1 MNQDLNSKIEN
12 SQIKVDV
19 NDEIDLKSIFNL
31 ILRNKATIGLIS
43 FVIFIFGILYSFTL
57 KEVWEGQ
64 FQIVLNK
71 ENKSPNIN
79 SQLANLAG
87 INLTKG
93 NALKT
98 EVGILKSPSVLMP
111 VFEFAKSQN
120 NQSKTNKLRF
130 STWNKNN
137 LNVELEKDTSI
148 LNISYKNI
156 NKKTIIPVLNKMSSS
171 YQQYSGKSKRRT
183 QELTNN
189 FLKEQISIFK
199 KKSASSLRSAQEYAL
214 DQDLVFYDLE
224 KKTQSNIDNNSKDLT
239 RNTLLQAPSLLL
251 PNIGIENA
259 RVQAA
264 NQIRKINL
272 QLQKI
277 QELNDSEELQYI
289 GSTIPALVKEGLP
302 QALSDIEAALLE
314 EKSKYTDKDITI
326 INLIKRRNLA
336 IDLLKNRTI
345 KYLEV
350 QKLNAEATMKA
361 AMRPKGVLLKYKE
374 LIREAQ
380 RDEQTLIQLEDKFN
394 LFKLDLASQEDPWEL
409 ITKPTLLEN
418 RVSPNRKKIAASSL
432 LIGSIL
438 SIAFSIVKEKRS
450 DKIYDISEIEK
461 LIPIKLIS
469 EININKID
477 FETQNLLFI
486 RDLLNKESTN
496 VVNFMTIGDIKTQEL
511 AKLKESLM
519 KEKFIKDIL
528 FSSNKDEIKEYSNY
542 LILKLGCITYSEIY
556 ILKKRLDLLEDKF
569 NGLVVLS

>member
-1 MNQDLNSKIEN
+1 MTEDLNSKIKN

-19 NDEIDLKSIFNL
+19 DDEIDLKLIFNL

-43 FVIFIFGILYSFTL
+43 FVTFIFGILYSFTL

-64 FQIVLNK
+64 FQIVLNN

-87 INLTKG
+87 VNVTKG
-93 NALKT
+93 NELET

-111 VFEFAKSQN
+111 IFEFAKSQN
-120 NQSKTNKLRF
+120 NQSTTNKLSF
-130 STWNKNN
+130 SNWNKRN
-137 LNVELEKDTSI
+137 LNIELEKGTSI

-156 NKKTIIPVLNKMSSS
+156 NKKTIIPVLNKMSIS
-171 YQQYSGKSKRRT
+171 YQQYSGKNKRRT

-199 KKSASSLRSAQEYAL
+199 KKSSNSLRAAQEYAMN
-214 DQDLVFYDLE
+214 QDLVFYDLE
-224 KKTQSNIDNNSKDLT
+224 KGTQSNIDNNSKDLT
-239 RNTLLQAPSLLL
+239 SDTLFQAPSLLL

-289 GSTIPALVKEGLP
+289 GSTIPALVNEGLP
-302 QALSDIEAALLE
+302 QVLRNIEEALLE
-314 EKSKYTDKDITI
+314 ERSKYTDKDITI

-374 LIREAQ
+374 LIREAA

-394 LFKLDLASQEDPWEL
+394 LFKLELASQEDPWEL

-418 RVSPNRKKIAASSL
+418 RVSPNRKNIAALSL
-432 LIGSIL
+432 LTGIIL
-438 SIAFSIVKEKRS
+438 GIASSIVKEKKS
-450 DKIYDISEIEK
+450 GKIYHISEIEK

-469 EININKID
+469 QININKID

-486 RDLLNKESTN
+486 KDLLNKESTSL
-496 VVNFMTIGDIKTQEL
+496 VNFMHIGDIETQEL

>member
-1 MNQDLNSKIEN
+1 MTEDLNSKIKN

-19 NDEIDLKSIFNL
+19 DDEIDLKLIFNL

-43 FVIFIFGILYSFTL
+43 FITFIFGILYSFTL

-71 ENKSPNIN
+71 GNKSPNIN

-93 NALKT
+93 NEIKT

-111 VFEFAKSQN
+111 IFEFAKSQN

-156 NKKTIIPVLNKMSSS
+156 NKKTIIPVLNKMSVS
-171 YQQYSGKSKRRT
+171 YQQYSGKNKRRT

-224 KKTQSNIDNNSKDLT
+224 KETQSNIDNNSKDLT
-239 RNTLLQAPSLLL
+239 SDTLFQAPSLLL

-374 LIREAQ
+374 LIREAA

-394 LFKLDLASQEDPWEL
+394 LFKLELASQEDPWEL

-418 RVSPNRKKIAASSL
+418 RVSPNRKKVAALSL
-432 LIGSIL
+432 LIGIIL
-438 SIAFSIVKEKRS
+438 GIASSIVKEKKS
-450 DKIYDISEIEK
+450 GKIYDISEIEK

-469 EININKID
+469 QININKID

-486 RDLLNKESTN
+486 KDLLNKESIS
-496 VVNFMTIGDIKTQEL
+496 VINFMPIGDIETQEL

-542 LILKLGCITYSEIY
+542 LILKLGCITYYEIN
-556 ILKKRLDLLEDKF
+556 ILKKRLDFLEDKF

>member
-1 MNQDLNSKIEN
+1 MTKDLNSKIEN
-12 SQIKVDV
+12 PQIKVDFD
-19 NDEIDLKSIFNL
+19 DEIDLKLIFNC

-71 ENKSPNIN
+71 GNKSPNIDP
-79 SQLANLAG
+79 QLANLAG

-93 NALKT
+93 NEIET

-111 VFEFAKSQN
+111 IFEFAKSQN
-120 NQSKTNKLRF
+120 NQSTTNKLSF

-137 LNVELEKDTSI
+137 LNIELEEGTSI

-156 NKKTIIPVLNKMSSS
+156 NKKTIIPVLNKMSIS
-171 YQQYSGKSKRRT
+171 YQQYSGKNKRRT

-199 KKSASSLRSAQEYAL
+199 KKSSNSLRAAQEYAMN
-214 DQDLVFYDLE
+214 QDLVFYDLE
-224 KKTQSNIDNNSKDLT
+224 KGTQNNIDINSKDLT
-239 RNTLLQAPSLLL
+239 SDTLFQAPSLLL

-277 QELNDSEELQYI
+277 QQLNDSEELQYI

-302 QALSDIEAALLE
+302 QALSNIEAALLE
-314 EKSKYTDKDITI
+314 ERSKYTDKDITI

-350 QKLNAEATMKA
+350 QKLNADATMKA

-374 LIREAQ
+374 LIREAA

-394 LFKLDLASQEDPWEL
+394 LFKLESASQEDPWEL

-418 RVSPNRKKIAASSL
+418 RVSPNRKRIAAASL
-432 LIGSIL
+432 LTGIIL
-438 SIAFSIVKEKRS
+438 GIASSIVKEKKS
-450 DKIYDISEIEK
+450 GKIYDISEIEK

-469 EININKID
+469 QININKLD

-486 RDLLNKESTN
+486 KDLLNKESIS
-496 VVNFMTIGDIKTQEL
+496 VINFMPIGDVETQEL
-511 AKLKESLM
+511 TKLKESLM

>member
-1 MNQDLNSKIEN
+1 MTKDLNSKIEN
-12 SQIKVDV
+12 PQIKVDFD
-19 NDEIDLKSIFNL
+19 DEIDLKLIFNC

-71 ENKSPNIN
+71 GNKPLNIDP
-79 SQLANLAG
+79 QLANLAG

-93 NALKT
+93 NEIET

-111 VFEFAKSQN
+111 IFEFAKSQN
-120 NQSKTNKLRF
+120 NQSTTNKLSF
-130 STWNKNN
+130 STWKKNN
-137 LNVELEKDTSI
+137 LNIELEKGTSI

-156 NKKTIIPVLNKMSSS
+156 NKKTIIPVLNKMSIS
-171 YQQYSGKSKRRT
+171 YQQYSGKNKRRT

-189 FLKEQISIFK
+189 FFKEQISIFK
-199 KKSASSLRSAQEYAL
+199 KKSSNSLRAAQEYAMN
-214 DQDLVFYDLE
+214 QDLVFYDLE
-224 KKTQSNIDNNSKDLT
+224 KGTQNNIDINSKDLT
-239 RNTLLQAPSLLL
+239 SDTLFQAPSLLL

-277 QELNDSEELQYI
+277 KQLNDSEELQYI

-302 QALSDIEAALLE
+302 QALSNIEAALLE
-314 EKSKYTDKDITI
+314 ERSKYTDKDITI

-350 QKLNAEATMKA
+350 QKLNADATMKA

-374 LIREAQ
+374 LIREAA

-394 LFKLDLASQEDPWEL
+394 LFKLESASQEDPWEL

-418 RVSPNRKKIAASSL
+418 RVSPNRKRIAAASL
-432 LIGSIL
+432 LTGIIL
-438 SIAFSIVKEKRS
+438 GIASSIVKEKKS
-450 DKIYDISEIEK
+450 GKIYDISEIEK

-469 EININKID
+469 QININKLD

-486 RDLLNKESTN
+486 KDLLNKESIS
-496 VVNFMTIGDIKTQEL
+496 VINFMPIGDVETQEL
-511 AKLKESLM
+511 TKLKESLM

>member
-1 MNQDLNSKIEN
+1 MTKDLNSKIEN
-12 SQIKVDV
+12 PQIKVDFD
-19 NDEIDLKSIFNL
+19 DEIDLKLIFNC

-79 SQLANLAG
+79 PQLANLAG

-93 NALKT
+93 NEIET

-111 VFEFAKSQN
+111 IFEFAKSQN
-120 NQSKTNKLRF
+120 NQSTTNKLSF

-137 LNVELEKDTSI
+137 LNIELEKGTSI

-156 NKKTIIPVLNKMSSS
+156 NKKTIIPVLNKMSIS
-171 YQQYSGKSKRRT
+171 YQQYSGKNKRRT

-199 KKSASSLRSAQEYAL
+199 KKSSNSLRAAQEYAMN
-214 DQDLVFYDLE
+214 QDLVFYDLE
-224 KKTQSNIDNNSKDLT
+224 KGTQNNIDINSKDLT
-239 RNTLLQAPSLLL
+239 SDTLFQAPSLLL

-277 QELNDSEELQYI
+277 QQLNDSEELQYI

-302 QALSDIEAALLE
+302 QALSNIEAALLE
-314 EKSKYTDKDITI
+314 ERSKYTDKDITI

-350 QKLNAEATMKA
+350 QKLNADATMKA

-374 LIREAQ
+374 LIREAA

-394 LFKLDLASQEDPWEL
+394 LFKLESASQEDPWEL

-418 RVSPNRKKIAASSL
+418 RVSPNRKRIAAASL
-432 LIGSIL
+432 LTGIIL
-438 SIAFSIVKEKRS
+438 GIASSIVKEKKS
-450 DKIYDISEIEK
+450 GKIYDISEIEK

-469 EININKID
+469 QININKLD

-486 RDLLNKESTN
+486 KDLLNKESIS
-496 VVNFMTIGDIKTQEL
+496 VINFMPIGDVETQEL
-511 AKLKESLM
+511 TKLKESLM

>member
-1 MNQDLNSKIEN
+1 MTEDLNSKIEN
-12 SQIKVDV
+12 SQMKVDFD
-19 NDEIDLKSIFNL
+19 DEIDLKLIFNL
-31 ILRNKATIGLIS
+31 ILRNKATISLIS
-43 FVIFIFGILYSFTL
+43 FVIFVFGILYSFTL

-71 ENKSPNIN
+71 ENKSSNIN
-79 SQLANLAG
+79 SQLANLAAV
-87 INLTKG
+87 NLTRG
-93 NALKT
+93 NELET

-111 VFEFAKSQN
+111 VFEFAKAQN
-120 NQSKTNKLRF
+120 NQSTTKKLRF
-130 STWNKNN
+130 STWNKD
-137 LNVELEKDTSI
+137 LNIELEKNTSI
-148 LNISYKNI
+148 LNISYRNI
-156 NKKTIIPVLNKMSSS
+156 NKKTIIPVLNKMSIS
-171 YQQYSGKSKRRT
+171 YQQYSGKNKRRT

-199 KKSASSLRSAQEYAL
+199 KKSANSLRAAQEYAIN
-214 DQDLVFYDLE
+214 QDLVFYDLGKE
-224 KKTQSNIDNNSKDLT
+224 TQNNIDNNSKNL
-239 RNTLLQAPSLLL
+239 RSNTLQSPRLLL
-251 PNIGIENA
+251 RNIEIENA

-289 GSTIPALVKEGLP
+289 GSTIPALMNEGLP
-302 QALSDIEAALLE
+302 QALSNIEATLLE
-314 EKSKYTDKDITI
+314 ERSNYTDKDIVI
-326 INLIKRRNLA
+326 VNLIKKRNLA

-350 QKLNAEATMKA
+350 QKLDAEATMKA

-418 RVSPNRKKIAASSL
+418 RVSPNRKRMAALSL
-432 LIGSIL
+432 LIGIIL
-438 SIAFSIVKEKRS
+438 GIASSIVKEKKS
-450 DKIYDISEIEK
+450 GKIYDISEIEK

-469 EININKID
+469 QININKID

-486 RDLLNKESTN
+486 KDLLNKESISL
-496 VVNFMTIGDIKTQEL
+496 VNFMPIGDTKIQEL
-511 AKLKESLM
+511 AKLKKSLM

-556 ILKKRLDLLEDKF
+556 ILKKRLDFLEDKF

>member
-1 MNQDLNSKIEN
+1 MTEDLNSKIEN
-12 SQIKVDV
+12 SQMKVDFE
-19 NDEIDLKSIFNL
+19 DEIDLKLIINF

-57 KEVWEGQ
+57 REVWEGQ

-71 ENKSPNIN
+71 GNKSPNIN
-79 SQLANLAG
+79 SQLTNLAG
-87 INLTKG
+87 VNLTKG
-93 NALKT
+93 NELST

-120 NQSKTNKLRF
+120 NQSTTNKLSF
-130 STWNKNN
+130 STWNRSN
-137 LNVELEKDTSI
+137 LNIELEKGTSI
-148 LNISYKNI
+148 LNISYRNI
-156 NKKTIIPVLNKMSSS
+156 NKKTIIPVLNKMSIS
-171 YQQYSGKSKRRT
+171 YQQYSGKNKRRT

-199 KKSASSLRSAQEYAL
+199 KKSSNSLRAAQEYAMN
-214 DQDLVFYDLE
+214 QDLVSLDLG
-224 KKTQSNIDNNSKDLT
+224 KGTQNNIDNNSKNLT
-239 RNTLLQAPSLLL
+239 SNALQLPSLLL
-251 PNIGIENA
+251 PNIGIENV

-289 GSTIPALVKEGLP
+289 GSTIPALVNEGLP
-302 QALSDIEAALLE
+302 QALSDIEATLLE
-314 EKSKYTDKDITI
+314 ERSKYTDKDITI
-326 INLIKRRNLA
+326 ANLIKKRNLA

-350 QKLNAEATMKA
+350 QKLDAEATMKA

-418 RVSPNRKKIAASSL
+418 RVSPNRKKIAGASL
-432 LIGSIL
+432 LIGIIL
-438 SIAFSIVKEKRS
+438 GLVSSIVKEKKS
-450 DKIYDISEIEK
+450 DKIYDISKIKK

-469 EININKID
+469 QININKID

-486 RDLLNKESTN
+486 RDLLNKESTSL
-496 VVNFMTIGDIKTQEL
+496 VNFMPIGDTKTQEL

-519 KEKFIKDIL
+519 KEKFIKDIV

-542 LILKLGCITYSEIY
+542 LVLKLGCITYSEVY
-556 ILKKRLDLLEDKF
+556 ILKKRLDFLENKF
-569 NGLVVLS
+569 NGLLVLS

>member
-1 MNQDLNSKIEN
+1 MTKDLNSKIEN
-12 SQIKVDV
+12 PQIKVDFD
-19 NDEIDLKSIFNL
+19 DEIDLKLIFNC

-71 ENKSPNIN
+71 GNKSPNIN
-79 SQLANLAG
+79 PQLANLVG

-93 NALKT
+93 NEMET

-111 VFEFAKSQN
+111 IFEFAKSQN
-120 NQSKTNKLRF
+120 NQSTTNKLSF

-137 LNVELEKDTSI
+137 LNIELEEGTSI

-156 NKKTIIPVLNKMSSS
+156 NKKTIIPVLNKMSIS
-171 YQQYSGKSKRRT
+171 YQQYSGKNKRRT

-199 KKSASSLRSAQEYAL
+199 KKSSNSLRAAQEYAMN
-214 DQDLVFYDLE
+214 QDLVFYDLE
-224 KKTQSNIDNNSKDLT
+224 KGTQNNIDINSKDLT
-239 RNTLLQAPSLLL
+239 SDTLFQAPSLLL

-277 QELNDSEELQYI
+277 QQLNDSEELQYI

-302 QALSDIEAALLE
+302 QALSNIEAALLE
-314 EKSKYTDKDITI
+314 ERSKYTDKDITI

-350 QKLNAEATMKA
+350 QKLNADATMKA

-374 LIREAQ
+374 LIREAA

-394 LFKLDLASQEDPWEL
+394 LFKLESASQEDPWEL

-418 RVSPNRKKIAASSL
+418 RVSPNRKRIAAASL
-432 LIGSIL
+432 LTGIIL
-438 SIAFSIVKEKRS
+438 GIASSIVKEKKS
-450 DKIYDISEIEK
+450 GKIYDISEIEK

-469 EININKID
+469 QININKLD

-486 RDLLNKESTN
+486 KDLLNKESIS
-496 VVNFMTIGDIKTQEL
+496 VINFMPIGDVETQEL
-511 AKLKESLM
+511 TKLKESLM

>member
-1 MNQDLNSKIEN
+1 MTKDLNSKIEN
-12 SQIKVDV
+12 PQIKVDFD
-19 NDEIDLKSIFNL
+19 DEIDLKLIFNC

-71 ENKSPNIN
+71 GNKSPNIN
-79 SQLANLAG
+79 PQLANLAG

-93 NALKT
+93 NEIET

-111 VFEFAKSQN
+111 IFEFAKSQN
-120 NQSKTNKLRF
+120 NQSTTNKLSF
-130 STWNKNN
+130 STWKKSN
-137 LNVELEKDTSI
+137 LNIELEKGTSI

-156 NKKTIIPVLNKMSSS
+156 NKKTIIPVLNKMSIS
-171 YQQYSGKSKRRT
+171 YQQYSGKNKRRT

-199 KKSASSLRSAQEYAL
+199 KKSSNSLRAAQEYAMN
-214 DQDLVFYDLE
+214 QDLVFYDLE
-224 KKTQSNIDNNSKDLT
+224 KGTQNNIDINSKDLT
-239 RNTLLQAPSLLL
+239 SDTLFQAPSLLL

-302 QALSDIEAALLE
+302 QALSNIEAALLAE
-314 EKSKYTDKDITI
+314 RSKYTDKDITI

-350 QKLNAEATMKA
+350 QKLNADATMKA

-374 LIREAQ
+374 LIREAA

-394 LFKLDLASQEDPWEL
+394 LFKLESASQEDPWEL

-418 RVSPNRKKIAASSL
+418 RVSPNRKKIAAASL
-432 LIGSIL
+432 LTGIIL
-438 SIAFSIVKEKRS
+438 GIASSIVKEKKS
-450 DKIYDISEIEK
+450 GKIYDISEIEK

-469 EININKID
+469 KININKLD

-486 RDLLNKESTN
+486 KDLLNKESTS
-496 VVNFMTIGDIKTQEL
+496 VINFMPIGDVETQEL
-511 AKLKESLM
+511 TKLKESLM